1 MWGFLQK
8 KFQCDATCVLLSP
21 PSGSDRKKFAAF
33 HGGETKQQ
41 DSDSKAKGLRVHGV
55 KLIGT
60 PAKPK
65 GLKGTHYICYNID
78 MSQVASGHQCVEPQ
92 REGKRAHKAF
102 MGIEVDRC
110 SGSGE
115 SRCSCQRELI
125 GKISLR
131 HYQRYWNLSS
141 MNCVWQNIIISNSY
155 STLSYGFS
163 WW

>member
-1 MWGFLQK
+1 MLK
-8 KFQCDATCVLLSP
+8 IFQRDATCVLLSP
-21 PSGSDRKKFAAF
+21 PSGSDRKRCAVF
-33 HGGETKQQ
+33 HGGVTWQQ
-41 DSDSKAKGLRVHGV
+41 GSDSKAKGLRVHGV

-65 GLKGTHYICYNID
+65 GLEGTHYICYNID
-78 MSQVASGHQCVEPQ
+78 TLQVASGHQCVETQ
-92 REGKRAHKAF
+92 REGTRAHEAF

-131 HYQRYWNLSS
+131 HYQRHWNLSS
-141 MNCVWQNIIISNSY
+141 MNCV
-155 STLSYGFS
+155 
-163 WW
+163 